1 MRMWGHTRFTVTV
14 TDSRMARPITG
25 RIQSFESTT
34 MSTMHLFLT
43 FTPSYIKRMKMLS
56 LQVSTDSS
64 DIDADVVAETLTY
77 EAVNK
82 PDWMSVSSSGVIT
95 GTPSND
101 DVGSHSVTVKVTD
114 TGGASDTKT
123 FSLTVNNTND
133 APVID
138 VGDTTGALADAIDG
152 SSFSHQL
159 SVTDVDVGDSHTFS
173 MSSDKDIS
181 WLSLD
186 AETGLLTGTP
196 DDEQVGVYNITF
208 SVEDAAGV
216 ASVSDAISLTV
227 QNINDPVYIADGQ
240 TSLFRSETDNQ
251 YTVLI
256 TDEDLAD
263 SYTFTATGLPT
274 WMSLML
280 LLGF

>member
-1 MRMWGHTRFTVTV
+1 MLPTIDNSPPTSVSEDIEFRHQFEFSDEEDGSENLVFEI
-14 TDSRMARPITG
+14 TDA
-25 RIQSFESTT
+25 
-34 MSTMHLFLT
+34 
-43 FTPSYIKRMKMLS
+43 
-56 LQVSTDSS
+56 
-64 DIDADVVAETLTY
+64 
-77 EAVNK
+77 
-82 PDWMSVSSSGVIT
+82 PDWMSVSSSGFCVT
-95 GTPSND
+95 GTPTND

-123 FSLTVNNTND
+123 FTLTVLNTND

-159 SVTDVDVGDSHTFS
+159 SVTDVDVGDSHRFS

-186 AETGLLTGTP
+186 ALTGLLTGSP

-216 ASVSDAISLTV
+216 ASVSDVISLTV
-227 QNINDPVYIADGQ
+227 QNINDPVYI
-240 TSLFRSETDNQ
+240 S
-251 YTVLI
+251 
-256 TDEDLAD
+256 
-263 SYTFTATGLPT
+263 
-274 WMSLML
+274 
-280 LLGF
+280 